1 MAPFDACGHSAGHIV
16 IVQHRT
22 PRAVRGGAK
31 SITDSGAGLGR
42 QGGSAVVGP
51 HGRDRELIG
60 VDTLMWGS
68 DYPHTEST
76 FPQSRKILERILDG
90 VPEDERRKITC
101 DNAARLYEFEIG

>member
-1 MAPFDACGHSAGHIV
+1 MAPFDACGHSAGYTV

-31 SITDSGAGLGR
+31 SITDSGAGLEPR
-42 QGGSAVVGP
+42 RLRRRRP
-51 HGRDRELIG
+51 HVRDRELIG

-76 FPQSRKILERILDG
+76 FPQSHKILERILDG
-90 VPEDERRKITC
+90 VPEGERQKIVRE
-101 DNAARLYEFEIG
+101 NAARLYGFEIG